1 MRETTMNGSTKGSVS
16 GSAGGGPAGGSMGGG
31 SMGGSVRLGRVLGVP
46 LRMHWSV
53 PLLVVL
59 FAYGLGHR
67 TLPVWTPGRPAVVY
81 AVAGVVGAAL
91 FMGSLVLHETAH
103 AATARRKEISVE
115 DVTLWA
121 LGGMTRMG
129 RPKTAS
135 AAFLVAV
142 SGPLTS
148 LVIGGAALGAGI
160 GLHAL
165 AGWAAVPAVVLLWL
179 GWANLFLG
187 VFNLLPAV
195 PLDGG
200 RVVQALLWWRMGD
213 RERADMTASRGGQVT
228 GVLMAVGGWVL
239 LLRGAPVGLWVVFI
253 GLFIMVVAGA
263 ERRHAALHTAL
274 RGVRVSETMTSPVFT
289 GADWLTVQRFIDEVA
304 VHSRHSVV
312 PLTDF
317 DGRPS
322 GIVQIRRLAAVP
334 AAGREAVR
342 VREVGI
348 PLSQC
353 AVAAPD
359 DLLTEALDR
368 ISLRTGMRILVVDA
382 GHLVGIVTGK
392 DVSRL
397 MQRHTLGGRAQG
409 EESDGRGDTDEGR

>member
-1 MRETTMNGSTKGSVS
+1 
-16 GSAGGGPAGGSMGGG
+16 
-31 SMGGSVRLGRVLGVP
+31 MGGSIRLGSVFGVP

-59 FAYGLGHR
+59 FAYGLGRR
-67 TLPVWTPGRPAVVY
+67 TLPVGAPGHSPAVY
-81 AVAGVVGAAL
+81 AVAGVAGAAL
-91 FMGSLVLHETAH
+91 LMGSLVLHETAH
-103 AATARRKEISVE
+103 AATARRKQISVE

-129 RPKTAS
+129 RPKTAA

-148 LVIGGAALGAGI
+148 LVIGGVALGAGL

-165 AGWAAVPAVVLLWL
+165 ARWAAVPAVVLLWL

-200 RVVQALLWWRMGD
+200 RVVQALLWWRTGD
-213 RERADMTASRGGQVT
+213 RERADLAASRGGQVT
-228 GVLMAVGGWVL
+228 GVLMAGAGWVL
-239 LLRGAPVGLWVVFI
+239 LLRGAPIGLWIVFI
-253 GLFIMVVAGA
+253 GLFVMVVAGA

-274 RGVRVSETMTSPVFT
+274 RGIRVADAMTSPVTT
-289 GADWLTVQRFIDEVA
+289 GADWLTVQHFIDEVA
-304 VHSRHSVV
+304 VHSHHSAV
-312 PLTDF
+312 PLLDF
-317 DGRPS
+317 EGRPS
-322 GIVQIRRLAAVP
+322 GIVQIRRLAGVP
-334 AAGREAVR
+334 APSRETLR
-342 VREVGI
+342 VREVAVPI
-348 PLSQC
+348 SQC

-359 DLLTEALDR
+359 EQLTEALDR
-368 ISLRTGMRILVVDA
+368 VSLRTGMRILVADG

-392 DVSRL
+392 DLARM
-397 MQRHTLGGRAQG
+397 MQRHTLRGGAQG
-409 EESDGRGDTDEGR
+409 

>member
-1 MRETTMNGSTKGSVS
+1 MNGSI
-16 GSAGGGPAGGSMGGG
+16 
-31 SMGGSVRLGRVLGVP
+31 RLGRVVGVP

-53 PLLVVL
+53 PLLVIL
-59 FAYGLGHR
+59 FAYGLAR
-67 TLPVWTPGRPAVVY
+67 QTLPVWIPGRPPLVY

-91 FMGSLVLHETAH
+91 LMGSLVLHETAH
-103 AATARRKEISVE
+103 AATARRKEISVQ

-129 RPKTAS
+129 RPKTAA

-148 LVIGGAALGAGI
+148 LVVGGAALGAGI

-165 AGWAAVPAVVLLWL
+165 SGWAAVPAVVLFWL

-200 RVVQALLWWRMGD
+200 RVVQALLWWRTGD
-213 RERADMTASRGGQVT
+213 RERADLAASRGGQVT
-228 GVLMAVGGWVL
+228 GVLMAGAGWVV
-239 LLRGAPVGLWVVFI
+239 LLRGAPIGLWLVFI
-253 GLFIMVVAGA
+253 GLFVMVVAGA

-274 RGVRVSETMTSPVFT
+274 RGLRVSEAMTAPVAT
-289 GADWLTVQRFIDEVA
+289 GADWLTAQNFIDEVA
-304 VHSRHSVV
+304 VHARHSVV
-312 PLTDF
+312 PLLDF
-317 DGRPS
+317 EGRPS
-322 GIVQIRRLAAVP
+322 GVVQIRRLAAVP
-334 AAGREAVR
+334 AASRASLR
-342 VREVGI
+342 VRELAI

-368 ISLRTGMRILVVDA
+368 ISLRTGMRLLVVDA

-392 DVSRL
+392 DVARL
-397 MQRHTLGGRAQG
+397 MQRHTLG
-409 EESDGRGDTDEGR
+409 DGTRG